1 MAYPA
6 DDTAPPRTLKPEPAP
21 VTPQKP
27 IEVEPE
33 TEVTPLSYLRQTE
46 DAWNTY
52 RGESARNGTL
62 LRPNEDGYIEE
73 YVDPVAGGGSSNPFF
88 RDGESEGGWTLN
100 TPGARAAQVIYDNYL
115 DAQLEFERFTEDSK
129 AAKAALGTAR
139 SYADIEAPKSKEI
152 ARQFQDF
159 ENRATLL
166 YDLMADEQQYGMRA
180 DDQNIQNMS
189 AQKELGLGGV
199 PGGFYAKQPM
209 SSALSNILAPS
220 LPEYVRPDYRLNQ
233 SVGLPGPQ
241 GFDDQDYNQFGFP
254 QFAFGTDPMPIQ
266 VPPIQIRTWPW
277 GGR

>member
-21 VTPQKP
+21 VTTPKP
-27 IEVEPE
+27 VAAEPE
-33 TEVTPLSYLRQTE
+33 ADVTPLSYLRQTE
-46 DAWNTY
+46 DEWNNY

-62 LRPNEDGYIEE
+62 FRVNKDGYVEE
-73 YVDPVAGGGSSNPFF
+73 YVDPVVSGGSVNPFF
-88 RDGESEGGWTLN
+88 DGEENEGGWTLN
-100 TPGARAAQVIYDNYL
+100 TPGAREAQIFYDNYL
-115 DAQLEFERFTEDSK
+115 DAQLEFDRFTEDSK

-139 SYADIEAPKSKEI
+139 SYADIEAPKSKEV

-180 DDQNIQNMS
+180 DDQNIQNMA
-189 AQKELGLGGV
+189 AQKDLGLAGL
-199 PGGFYAKQPM
+199 PGGWYGQPSM
-209 SSALSNILAPS
+209 QSSLSSILKPS

-241 GFDDQDYNQFGFP
+241 GFDDQDYDRYGFP
-254 QFAFGTDPMPIQ
+254 TFAFGTDNQPIP
-266 VPPIQIRTWPW
+266 VPRMRTAPWPW
-277 GGR
+277 GGK